1 MNALPRG
8 RVMAPLGLGILLQL
22 PAAYAARDAAHD
34 AVEVR
39 AFVNDT
45 CVIADEPYFVP
56 VSADQDAADA
66 PKFLPLLGIVIG
78 KLAELFINHEIQAS
92 ADRMKSGA
100 ARKDTHY
107 AVRKQMNLYRVDFR
121 PAPDLNINAKLGCMT
136 VVAANFRPEPA
147 DCTADYVPK
156 ELARERIGLPQ
167 NEWRTSR
174 VDDSIENQLRRANV
188 CVVGKA
194 RAVYESRFEFSR
206 DGTAYRLK
214 DAGYRIE
221 SLLTTQQQGA
231 SRTTIYTL
239 KISDPGASDQ
249 QEILSSAWVDI
260 GSVTAGSHSS
270 GGNGDAATWLRVP
283 PMSVEARRSYEAR
296 TKVHQEVNGEVE
308 ALKRALTRNQRLIAS
323 LDQRIAT
330 AAPDVADGLKQERL
344 RITVQT
350 QSQAAELEARNA
362 EYQDLPRVPMEFMP
376 VTIEVAVTETESEK
390 KARLALADIIGKNS
404 NAVASAVGGAATSL
418 LSKSVDAADVKI
430 ESGAADAADD
440 LDRARDLYFDA
451 LVDAQTRAPGPARD
465 EARRELVA
473 ARERYNKARLSS
485 GLELIN

>member
-1 MNALPRG
+1 
-8 RVMAPLGLGILLQL
+8 
-22 PAAYAARDAAHD
+22 
-34 AVEVR
+34 
-39 AFVNDT
+39 
-45 CVIADEPYFVP
+45 
-56 VSADQDAADA
+56 
-66 PKFLPLLGIVIG
+66 
-78 KLAELFINHEIQAS
+78 
-92 ADRMKSGA
+92 
-100 ARKDTHY
+100 
-107 AVRKQMNLYRVDFR
+107 
-121 PAPDLNINAKLGCMT
+121 
-136 VVAANFRPEPA
+136 
-147 DCTADYVPK
+147 
-156 ELARERIGLPQ
+156 
-167 NEWRTSR
+167 
-174 VDDSIENQLRRANV
+174 
-188 CVVGKA
+188 
-194 RAVYESRFEFSR
+194 
-206 DGTAYRLK
+206 
-214 DAGYRIE
+214 
-221 SLLTTQQQGA
+221 
-231 SRTTIYTL
+231 
-239 KISDPGASDQ
+239 
-249 QEILSSAWVDI
+249 
-260 GSVTAGSHSS
+260 
-270 GGNGDAATWLRVP
+270 
-283 PMSVEARRSYEAR
+283 MSVEARRSYEAR